1 MIRKILEAIADF
13 IDDVLSPQPQPRPI
27 PVRVHKSREPHH
39 RGEPR

>member
-1 MIRKILEAIADF
+1 MIRKILEAISDF

-27 PVRVHKSREPHH
+27 PVRVRNDRPPHR